1 MNGDVHIVI
10 RRDGSD
16 LVELLQS
23 WQVMVFAFDFN
34 ILVRYLAT
42 AFGNGKDGIRTT
54 IKVAWCF
61 LLSFVVVCQQ

>member
-1 MNGDVHIVI
+1 MNGDVDIVI

-23 WQVMVFAFDFN
+23 WQVMVFAFDFY
-34 ILVRYLAT
+34 ILVGYLAT

-54 IKVAWCF
+54 IKGAWCF